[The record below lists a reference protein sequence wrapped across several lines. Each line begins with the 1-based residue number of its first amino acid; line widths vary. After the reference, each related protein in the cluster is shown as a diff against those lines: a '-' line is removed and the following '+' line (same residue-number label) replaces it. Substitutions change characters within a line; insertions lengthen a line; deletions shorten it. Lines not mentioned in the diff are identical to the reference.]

1 MCDSGKQAK
10 KNEYTRSNIPLMGWY
25 VLSTPLMLCILVN
38 RVARA
43 MGRQKTRL
51 QLEDDDDD
59 SEVIDVT

>member
-1 MCDSGKQAK
+1 
-10 KNEYTRSNIPLMGWY
+10 MGWY

-38 RVARA
+38 HVARA